1 MCYDVPTVT
10 RESKHMIPFHIEELY
25 VEHVYLKSC
34 TTALGGS
41 ISIVD
46 DARSTEEK
54 EVYRKIKVPMA
65 VVRKFVKAN
74 QKVAR
79 YMKPVLTAVTFYGKQ
94 AVALERHPY
103 NRDGA
108 LTENL
113 AGQLVHW
120 VSKSETNLSKFMMP
134 LTLNGN
140 WYIDGT
146 FVYSFAQ
153 SDVHNAVDLS
163 ADGKFKSVNAR
174 AFKLA
179 DIHDDAK
186 MVSPEDR
193 TCLSYTTKCGTTSMS
208 PPIWKQL
215 GAVGGSAIGLSEDE
229 ETGNLSADA
238 IGIMAGR
245 GQFDK
250 IDDLLSVNLAF
261 ALNAGK
267 KIADVFGYDSI
278 EPLALDEL
286 MIQLRTV
293 NLPRIAKEVKQT
305 FDIGMPFTHAVAW
318 LLGLTMRTETLDS
331 YIVLRSLLKYL
342 TTKGIYR
349 SNSFDPSSVY
359 RPDQN
364 IDSVKLLTM
373 EEAHE
378 TMLAKL
384 KKLVAT
390 PLGWARRE
398 PV

>member
-1 MCYDVPTVT
+1 MMSLQS
-10 RESKHMIPFHIEELY
+10 RERAKHMIPFRIEELY

-41 ISIVD
+41 ISVVD
-46 DARSTEEK
+46 DARSTDDK
-54 EVYRKIKVPMA
+54 EVYRRIKVPMA
-65 VVRKFVKAN
+65 VVRKFVKVN

-79 YMKPVLTAVTFYGKQ
+79 YMKPALTAVTFYGKQ

-103 NRDGA
+103 NRDGDGQV
-108 LTENL
+108 ENL
-113 AGQLVHW
+113 AGQLVDW
-120 VSKSETNLSKFMMP
+120 ISKSETNLDKLMMP
-134 LTLNGN
+134 LTLRGD

-146 FVYSFAQ
+146 FVYSFTQ
-153 SDVHNAVDLS
+153 SDINNAVDLS
-163 ADGKFKSVNAR
+163 DDGRFKSVNAR

-179 DIHDDAK
+179 DIHDADK
-186 MVSPEDR
+186 MCSPEDR
-193 TCLSYTTKCGTTSMS
+193 TCLSYTTKCGTSSMS

-215 GAVGGSAIGLSEDE
+215 GDVGGSAIGLSEDE

-267 KIADVFGYDSI
+267 KVAGVFGYDSI
-278 EPLALDEL
+278 EPLGLDDL

-305 FDIGMPFTHAVAW
+305 YDIGMPFTHAVAW
-318 LLGLTMRTETLDS
+318 LLGLTARTETLDT

-349 SNSFDPSSVY
+349 SSSFNPDSVY
-359 RPDQN
+359 LPDQD
-364 IDSVKLLTM
+364 IDSVQLLTM
-373 EEAHE
+373 EEAHL
-378 TMLAKL
+378 TMLDRL
-384 KKLVAT
+384 KKLGAI
-390 PLGWARRE
+390 PLGWASKITA
-398 PV
+398 